1 MKSCP
6 RRGTHTHTHTQMA
19 YVTSWRL
26 VQCAESEHH
35 CLHSPL
41 NSIFR
46 STAMLLNLHSDLL
59 NLHIS
64 LRHTF
69 SIHHKAPLLRLNGE
83 NSSHTATTI
92 EGDNG
97 CLATVEMWAGMLF
110 DSEPATS
117 PLPCNKTP
125 EICLSKAG
133 TIGAGRAWEE
143 MLISSQ
149 DSLHVC
155 YPICVF
161 IICVLRSGRDVTS
174 DI

>member
-6 RRGTHTHTHTQMA
+6 RRGTHTHTHTDGLCNIMA
-19 YVTSWRL
+19 SGPVCRERAPLSAL
-26 VQCAESEHH
+26 SPQLHLS
-35 CLHSPL
+35 LHSYSPKPPFWSPEPTHL
-41 NSIFR
+41 SATYFFHPP
-46 STAMLLNLHSDLL
+46 HSPP
-59 NLHIS
+59 
-64 LRHTF
+64 R
-69 SIHHKAPLLRLNGE
+69 LRLNGE

-117 PLPCNKTP
+117 PLPCNETP

-133 TIGAGRAWEE
+133 TIGARRAWEE